1 MQNVSLIQADEL
13 QESIR
18 EIIREE
24 LKNYSFEA
32 NKPKG
37 EELITAK
44 EFMSRLDISNPTF
57 FRWKESGK
65 VPVKKLGGKLFVY
78 WNEFLQKKDDSNDV
92 ENLLEK

>member
-1 MQNVSLIQADEL
+1 MAMTVIEKDEL
-13 QESIR
+13 EPILR
-18 EIIREE
+18 DIIREE
-24 LKNYSFEA
+24 LKNYSFGA

-65 VPVKKLGGKLFVY
+65 VPVKKVGGKIFVC
-78 WNEFLQKKDDSNDV
+78 WNQFLDMDHDAI
-92 ENLLEK
+92 EID